1 MPMGDHAVRAVYAGR
16 KVDATAK
23 ALTAACKQLGVECAP
38 LGGAIDAVIWWGP
51 VVRLIDWKTPGKS
64 ITDSQGKLVARGLP
78 IAFISTVEQL
88 QAVVAEMRREA
99 TR

>member
-1 MPMGDHAVRAVYAGR
+1 MKPSWARHRPDT
-16 KVDATAK
+16 TAK
-23 ALTAACKQLGVECAP
+23 ALEAEAKRLGVECAP
-38 LGGAIDAVIWWGP
+38 LGGAVDAILWLGP
-51 VVRLIDWKTPGKS
+51 VTRLVDWKTPGKS

-78 IAFISTVEQL
+78 IAFVSTVEQL